1 VAPEGSILTTAQTYA
16 GRIDSGRKAA
26 QATALGVLLAAS
38 ASHLLND
45 TMQSLA
51 PALYP
56 VFRDRMALTFFQ
68 TGVITFVFQLS
79 ASLLQPLIG
88 LAADRWPMI
97 FLLPAGMAFTLV
109 GLVGLAFAGT
119 YPLLLASVAV
129 IGVGSAV
136 FHPEASRVARA
147 ASGGRHGFA
156 QSVFQVGG
164 NFGQST
170 GPLLAAFIVVPLGQ
184 ISVLA
189 FTTLAGIAVALLTWV
204 SRWHR
209 GQRAVRKA
217 AGAAADPRHSRA
229 TVIWTI
235 TALIVLLFSKVL
247 YMSSLSSYY
256 TFYLMGEFGVSLQTA
271 QVMLF
276 IFLAAVAVGTFLGGS
291 LTDRLGAK
299 TVIWGSIFGVLPF
312 TLLLPHLGL
321 VGTAIDSIAVGLVLS
336 SAFSAIVVYAQEL
349 TPGNVG
355 AVAGLFF
362 GLSFGLGGLGA
373 ALLGMVADYTSL
385 KFVYQ
390 VCAFLPAIGFIAAFL
405 PSPRPAAETAPGVKR
420 ALPASQLPHSHIS
433 SRRGSIRA
441 CWGSVLGGIK
451 PGSETGLA
459 L

>member
-1 VAPEGSILTTAQTYA
+1 MTTAPTYA
-16 GRIDSGRKAA
+16 GRIDSGRQAA
-26 QATALGVLLAAS
+26 ETTALGVLLAVS
-38 ASHLLND
+38 TSHLLND

-68 TGVITFVFQLS
+68 TGVITFVFQIS

-88 LAADRWPMI
+88 LVADRRPMN
-97 FLLPAGMAFTLV
+97 FLLPAGMAFTLI

-129 IGVGSAV
+129 IGIGSAV

-170 GPLLAAFIVVPLGQ
+170 GPLLAAFVVVPFGQ

-189 FTTLAGIAVALLTWV
+189 FTGLAGIAVALLSWV

-209 GQRAVRKA
+209 GQRAMRKEA
-217 AGAAADPRHSRA
+217 QAAADPRHSRA
-229 TVIWTI
+229 KIVWTI

-256 TFYLMGEFGVSLQTA
+256 TFYLMGQFGVSLQTA

-299 TVIWGSIFGVLPF
+299 NIIWGSIFGVLPF

-321 VGTAIDSIAVGLVLS
+321 VGTAICSVAIGLVLS
-336 SAFSAIVVYAQEL
+336 SAFSAIVVCAQEL

-362 GLSFGLGGLGA
+362 GLSFGLGGVGA

-390 VCAFLPAIGFIAAFL
+390 VCAFLPAIGVFALFL
-405 PSPRPAAETAPGVKR
+405 PSPRPAAEPAP
-420 ALPASQLPHSHIS
+420 L
-433 SRRGSIRA
+433 
-441 CWGSVLGGIK
+441 
-451 PGSETGLA
+451 
-459 L
+459 